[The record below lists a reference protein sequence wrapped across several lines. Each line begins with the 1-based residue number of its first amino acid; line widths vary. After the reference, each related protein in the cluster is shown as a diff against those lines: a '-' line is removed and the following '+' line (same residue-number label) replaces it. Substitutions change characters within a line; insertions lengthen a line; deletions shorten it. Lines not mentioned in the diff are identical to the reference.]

1 MKLITKQLLL
11 LLLLQIS
18 ICNHLSAQE
27 NIFHLPANIE
37 QPTWY
42 TSTDW
47 IHPNVFF
54 IDSLISE
61 FKKNENKSKI
71 EADEFEEDPYL
82 TAYVRW
88 KIKRFPFIK
97 NDGSIEID
105 NNYYNR
111 LFQHQ
116 SQNRITNA
124 GAWTLVGPSQT
135 FLSGA
140 SDKTNTQ
147 CNITALAVTPANPD
161 MVLAGAETGVLFK
174 SINKGQTWLSINND
188 VPSLNTITAIVA
200 DPINANKFYYYNEA
214 GLFLTTNGGT
224 TFTRINNFTYGE
236 INRMVINPNTG
247 RLLVASVNGVYYS
260 DNSGTSWSL
269 ASGTTSNNNLWDIVQ
284 KPGQSNTLYAVGGR
298 STDNALLLY
307 TSNDGGNS
315 FISSTINDG
324 VNLAT
329 TDGARLAVSPAN
341 SNYVYCI
348 NLQKDTACPILIRS
362 TNSGTS
368 WNVQVRSY
376 SQDFGGSNTNVGLGM
391 SSGQGYYDLEI
402 AVSSSNANHVIVGTT
417 STFKSTDGGLNFSPI
432 GGYIG
437 NFGYKIH
444 PDIQM
449 MQIIGNDTYLA
460 DDGGVVHSTD
470 FFTNDATV
478 VDNGLSASLFWGF
491 GQGWRNDI
499 MVGGRYHNGDAVLNE
514 NYGLGKSIYLGGG
527 EDATGLVFKGEE
539 NTIGF
544 RDLGVYEVPAQISDP
559 MHYATLQNSKW
570 PQDDYYGLFIS
581 RLVQDPR
588 FSFIYY
594 VGYGNAFWKSTNSGA
609 SYISLKDFGSKV
621 WRFDISRS
629 DPNVIY
635 VCTQSNGI
643 QKTIDGGQTWTQLN
657 LPSGVNYA
665 YYNTDISISHA
676 NANEVL
682 FCMRTANAL
691 NKVFKTVDGGATWT
705 NITGNTLF
713 NKEVSYILYHGNN
726 GLMFAVTQTVPCE
739 VYFRDN
745 SMTDWS
751 LFTNGLPKNLQVWG
765 GGACIFFRD
774 NKLRLATT
782 RGIWESTIDAAVMP
796 DAQPMADKSAI
807 FCNRDTVNFYDYS
820 VLNYAGATWHW
831 TFPGASY
838 VSDVASKSPKVLYNT
853 IGSYSV
859 TLQVTDAIGNT
870 HSKTVNNMIT
880 FVSDNCRVDSVAGK
894 SLVMKGEN
902 TPVSIGTA
910 SINSNSFSL
919 SCWIK
924 PDGNQNSFA
933 QLISHDPYPGSSF
946 GFGLGFAFEGY
957 TPNLKL
963 CYTDNIVGYGNASS
977 LLAVSQ
983 KWNFVVLTYTPTGVY
998 IYLNGNKQQVYSGNM
1013 QPINLS
1019 QSPFFINRDIHN
1031 QGGYYKGEIDEV
1043 KIYNYALSES
1053 EIREKMHL
1061 VQNNPLT
1068 ENGLLKYCQFNQYD
1082 EASSISYELIDK
1094 NRLNIPDISY
1104 MNYNSE
1110 TPVGP
1115 GNAYTLTNVNSAGQK
1130 DFSGLGMKLFMKQS
1144 GTYPNGDLVGFR
1156 LRVPPYT
1163 KPDTRALSPDS
1174 SWFIINNYGANSS
1187 FSMLDSLR
1195 FENLKLLP
1203 NNASA
1208 NNIVLFKRNAIDHG
1222 ATWGTEIDSADIKTA
1237 GNNNG
1242 LYNLTY
1248 STGNRITSFG
1258 QFCMVYDST
1267 NQSNNITDTSHNNP
1281 GIISPITSVNVNV
1294 FPNPSSA
1301 QVNIE
1306 FNLVQSQKLS
1316 IAIYN
1321 ELGQLVRKIAD
1332 GISVS
1337 AGQYRAIWDGNTA
1350 SGAKVSSGIYL
1361 FSIQGEK
1368 GLVKS
1373 GKILVTK
1380 L

>member
-1 MKLITKQLLL
+1 MLLMKHITKQLLL

-18 ICNHLSAQE
+18 ICNHSSAQE
-27 NIFHLPANIE
+27 NIFRLPASIE

-47 IHPNVFF
+47 SHPNVFY
-54 IDSLISE
+54 IDSLISVC
-61 FKKNENKSKI
+61 KKNENNSKA
-71 EADEFEEDPYL
+71 EPDEFEEDPYL

-88 KIKRFPFIK
+88 KINIFPFIK
-97 NDGSIEID
+97 NDGTIEID
-105 NNYYNR
+105 NNYYDR
-111 LFQHQ
+111 HFQNQ

-135 FLSGA
+135 FRSGA

-147 CNITALAVTPANPD
+147 CNITALAVTTANPD
-161 MVLAGAETGVLFK
+161 LVLAGAETGVLFK
-174 SINKGQTWLSINND
+174 SLDKGQSWVSINND
-188 VPSLNTITAIVA
+188 VPFLNTITAIVA
-200 DPINANKFYYYNEA
+200 DPVNANNYYYYNQA

-224 TFTRINNFTYGE
+224 TFTRINNYTYGE
-236 INRMVINPNTG
+236 INRMVINANTG

-260 DNSGTSWSL
+260 DNSGTSWTLS
-269 ASGTTSNNNLWDIVQ
+269 SGTASNNNLWDIVQ
-284 KPGQSNTLYAVGGR
+284 KPGQPNTVYAVGGR
-298 STDNALLLY
+298 SVDSALIIY
-307 TSNDGGNS
+307 KS
-315 FISSTINDG
+315 INDG
-324 VNLAT
+324 VSFSPITINDAT
-329 TDGARLAVSPAN
+329 SLVSCNGGARLAVTPSNPEVLYCVSIKKTGGTIVIKSNNGGVDFSVRAQTSVQGN
-341 SNYVYCI
+341 SNGYTI
-348 NLQKDTACPILIRS
+348 GA
-362 TNSGTS
+362 
-368 WNVQVRSY
+368 
-376 SQDFGGSNTNVGLGM
+376 
-391 SSGQGYYDLEI
+391 GQGYYDLEI
-402 AVSSSNANHVIVGTT
+402 AVSPIDENKIIVGTQGII
-417 STFKSTDGGLNFSPI
+417 KSNDGGVTYVPI
-432 GGYIG
+432 G
-437 NFGYKIH
+437 FGYKIH
-444 PDIQM
+444 VDIQM
-449 MQIIGNDTYLA
+449 IQSIGNDTYLS

-499 MVGGRYHNGDAVLNE
+499 MVGGRYHNGDAILNE
-514 NYGLGKSIYLGGG
+514 NYGAGKSIYLGGG
-527 EDATGLVFKGEE
+527 EAPTGHVFKGIE
-539 NTIGF
+539 NTVGF
-544 RDLGVYEVPAQISDP
+544 RDMGNVEVPAQISDP
-559 MHYATLQNSKW
+559 LHYATLQNSKW
-570 PQDDYYGLFIS
+570 PQDDYYGLFVS
-581 RLVQDPR
+581 RIVQDPR
-588 FSFIYY
+588 YSFIYY
-594 VGYGNAFWKSTNSGA
+594 LGDGNNFWKSTNSGA

-643 QKTIDGGQTWTQLN
+643 QKTIDGGQTWTQVN
-657 LPSGVNYA
+657 LPSGVNYY

-682 FCMRTANAL
+682 FCMRTATAF

-713 NKEVSYILYHGNN
+713 NKDVSYILYHGNN
-726 GLMFAVTQTVPCE
+726 GLMFAVTQLVPCE
-739 VYFRDN
+739 VYYRDN

-782 RGIWESTIDAAVMP
+782 RGIWETSIDAAVMP
-796 DAQPMADKSAI
+796 DAQPMADKNAI
-807 FCNRDTVNFYDYS
+807 FCSGDTVNFFDYS

-859 TLQVTDAIGNT
+859 TLQVTDALGHT

-880 FVSDNCRVDSVAGK
+880 FVSDNCRVDSVSGK

-933 QLISHDPYPGSSF
+933 QLISHDPYPGSSY

-998 IYLNGNKQQVYSGNM
+998 IYLNGNKQQVNSGNM
-1013 QPINLS
+1013 PVINLS

-1061 VQNNPLT
+1061 VQNNPLA

-1115 GNAYTLTNVNSAGQK
+1115 GNVFTLSNVNSGGQK

-1156 LRVPPYT
+1156 LRIPPYT
-1163 KPDTRALSPDS
+1163 KPDTRELSPDS

-1187 FSMLDSLR
+1187 VSMLDSIR

-1222 ATWGTEIDSADIKTA
+1222 DTWGSEIDSADIKTA
-1237 GNNNG
+1237 GSNNG
-1242 LYNLTY
+1242 LFNLTY
-1248 STGNRITSFG
+1248 STGNRITTFG
-1258 QFCMVYDST
+1258 QFCMAYDSA
-1267 NQSNNITDTSHNNP
+1267 NQSNDNVDTTHNNP
-1281 GIISPITSVNVNV
+1281 GIISPITSTNVNV
-1294 FPNPSSA
+1294 YPNPSSA

-1306 FNLVQSQKLS
+1306 FNLLQSQKLT

-1337 AGQYRAIWDGNTA
+1337 AGQYRAIWDGNNA

-1361 FSIQGEK
+1361 FAIHGEK
-1368 GLVKS
+1368 GLIKS
-1373 GKILVTK
+1373 GKILVRGE
-1380 L
+1380 